1 MLMNQRNI
9 LEKKRERWFQ
19 RQSSERNKAEKK
31 RLEDAK
37 AAWKSLGTEKNGKN
51 KQMCILSE
59 LVETRGKELRQAY
72 ENVVGVAYGY
82 RTQKGRLKQ
91 VPSITFTVTE
101 KHPDDSKKLT
111 EKNRIPDFLFT
122 YCTVHRRHRL
132 CAIPTDVEDIS
143 VYKGIKPQS
152 GSKFI
157 IVKPSNSNR
166 NIAVKGTL
174 TCVVTIRNPNGELY
188 PQLYVMSCLH
198 VLGMAQEFYP
208 KFGYHNKVFLHNEE
222 RLIGKLSE
230 HCGYIRNGPSKSF
243 DAALAEV
250 DDKSALRDAMPK
262 PRPSEI
268 LREEEIKKI
277 PDDYDIWTSSNGIIP
292 ARYDHVWGGE
302 DISIP
307 YNDSSGLANLTI
319 RHKTIITSF
328 ANTAPGDSGSPV
340 VTKDRET
347 LLGMHIA
354 GGDGRAFMIPAFE
367 LFNAGNYYGLD
378 TKSILKMTTKY

>member
-1 MLMNQRNI
+1 MNQRNI

-37 AAWKSLGTEKNGKN
+37 AAWKSLGAEKNGN
-51 KQMCILSE
+51 YKQMCILSE

-101 KHPDDSKKLT
+101 KYPDDSKKLT

-122 YCTVHRRHRL
+122 YCTVQRKYRL
-132 CAIPTDVEDIS
+132 CAIPTDVKDIS
-143 VYKGIKPQS
+143 VYKVIKPQS

-157 IVKPSNSNR
+157 IVEPPNPTKAAR
-166 NIAVKGTL
+166 GTL
-174 TCVVTIRNPNGELY
+174 TCVVRIENPNRKLDT
-188 PQLYVMSCLH
+188 QLYVMSCLH

-208 KFGYHNKVFLHNEE
+208 NFGSHNKVFLENGK
-222 RLIGKLSE
+222 RFIGKLSK
-230 HCGYIRNGPSKSF
+230 HCGYIRDKTLHSF

-250 DDKSALRDAMPK
+250 DEESALKDAMPK

-268 LREEEIKKI
+268 LREKEINKI

-292 ARYDHVWGGE
+292 ARKDLVWEGT
-302 DISIP
+302 DIAIP
-307 YNDSSGLANLTI
+307 YEDSSGLENLTI
-319 RHKTIITSF
+319 WHRIIISSF

-340 VTKDRET
+340 VTKDGET

-354 GGDGRAFMIPAFE
+354 GGGGMAFMIPAFE

-378 TKSILKMTTKY
+378 TKSKLKMTSNY